1 MLKVKTSHPQQPI
14 QIPQMGFY
22 DHTVNNDVL
31 NMSESSSK
39 YKENDKSA
47 MNDSTRSDQ
56 VVLESTEA
64 IYFAEKTDTG
74 IYEIKV
80 FYFIYSF

>member
-1 MLKVKTSHPQQPI
+1 
-14 QIPQMGFY
+14 MGFY

-31 NMSESSSK
+31 NMSKSSSE
-39 YKENDKSA
+39 YKENEIFVV
-47 MNDSTRSDQ
+47 NDSTRSDQ
-56 VVLESTEA
+56 EVLESTEA

-80 FYFIYSF
+80 SNFVYFNYYLDAQTVV